1 MGNKKLV
8 FVLTASQDYLRHANE
23 DEKKYTAVTN
33 SLFESI
39 SDSYI
44 PLLKMLENLEKY
56 NVAFKVAL
64 VLPPMLCT
72 LLEDPVVQKQYNDWL
87 DKKIEFGQKEIVRT
101 ASNPELLKL
110 AKYCFEKNQE
120 DKLAFESYGQRII
133 KKFGEYQKKGYVEIL
148 ATCGTDM
155 FLPFYNEMT
164 EVINAQIEAGL
175 YSYKSFFGEVPDG
188 FWLPLKGYYPG
199 IEKNVKN
206 YGFNYTI
213 LDTRSF
219 LFSEIE
225 PKNGIFTPARFIN
238 ALGALSCDPETED
251 EIYGE
256 EGFAHNSVFRNEAR
270 DVGYMLSQEELLPFV
285 EKGTSR
291 YALGYKYWNKTAI
304 DEEELCDANGLE
316 NVYSPADAF
325 ECCERLAKSY
335 VEKKKEI
342 LEKAASYIDKD
353 VSLVVTIDM
362 NKLRKNWVEGIHWI
376 ENVLRIAA
384 ESGIETVLPKTL
396 IGNPFELQRIKPY
409 YGASSGTGYGEELLS
424 SKNNWMMKYVRK
436 AGERMIDLAE
446 RFPAETGLKARLL
459 NLGAKELMLAQ
470 SCGWAKMIDSDEFPE
485 YAESRFK
492 QSINDFTAVFDALGS
507 NTVSTEWL
515 TNLENKHQFFPWM
528 NYRIFSKKH

>member
-8 FVLTASQDYLRHANE
+8 LVLTAAQDYLRHVND
-23 DEKKYTAVTN
+23 DEKKYAAVTN

-39 SDSYI
+39 SDTYI
-44 PLLKMLENLEKY
+44 PLLKMMENLERN
-56 NVAFKVAL
+56 NVSFKIAL
-64 VLPPMLCT
+64 TLSPMLCT
-72 LLEDPVVQKQYNDWL
+72 LLEDPVIQKQYNDWL
-87 DKKIEFGQKEIVRT
+87 DKKIEFGQKEIART
-101 ASNPELLKL
+101 ASNPKLLKL
-110 AKYCFEKNQE
+110 AKYWFEKNQG

-133 KKFGEYQKKGYVEIL
+133 KKLSEYQKKGCIEIL

-175 YSYKSFFGEVPDG
+175 YSYRSFFGEVPDG
-188 FWLPLKGYYPG
+188 FWLPQMGYYPG
-199 IEKNVKN
+199 IEKNIKN
-206 YGFNYTI
+206 YGMNYTI

-225 PKNGIFTPARFIN
+225 PKNGIFTPARFTN
-238 ALGALSCDPETED
+238 ALGVFSCDPETED

-256 EGFAHNSVFRNEAR
+256 EGFSRDAVFRNEAR
-270 DVGYMLSQEELLPFV
+270 DVGYMLSQEELEPFV

-291 YALGYKYWNKTAI
+291 YSLGYKYWNKSAI
-304 DEEELCDANGLE
+304 EQEELGDANDLE
-316 NVYSPADAF
+316 NIYSPSDACD
-325 ECCERLAKSY
+325 CCDKFARSY

-342 LEKAASYIDKD
+342 LEKAASCIDKD
-353 VSLVVTIDM
+353 ASLVVAVDL
-362 NKLRKNWVEGIHWI
+362 NKLRKNWVEGIQWI
-376 ENVLRIAA
+376 EKVLKYA
-384 ESGIETVLPKTL
+384 EESDLETVLPKTL
-396 IGNPFELQRIKPY
+396 VGNPFELQRIKPY
-409 YGASSGTGYGEELLS
+409 YGASSGTGYGEDLLS

-436 AGERMIDLAE
+436 AGERMVDLAE

>member
-39 SDSYI
+39 SDTYI
-44 PLLKMLENLEKY
+44 PLLKMLENLEKD

-64 VLPPMLCT
+64 VLSPMLCT

-225 PKNGIFTPARFIN
+225 PKNGIFTHP
-238 ALGALSCDPETED
+238 C
-251 EIYGE
+251 
-256 EGFAHNSVFRNEAR
+256 
-270 DVGYMLSQEELLPFV
+270 
-285 EKGTSR
+285 
-291 YALGYKYWNKTAI
+291 
-304 DEEELCDANGLE
+304 
-316 NVYSPADAF
+316 
-325 ECCERLAKSY
+325 
-335 VEKKKEI
+335 
-342 LEKAASYIDKD
+342 
-353 VSLVVTIDM
+353 
-362 NKLRKNWVEGIHWI
+362 
-376 ENVLRIAA
+376 
-384 ESGIETVLPKTL
+384 
-396 IGNPFELQRIKPY
+396 
-409 YGASSGTGYGEELLS
+409 
-424 SKNNWMMKYVRK
+424 
-436 AGERMIDLAE
+436 
-446 RFPAETGLKARLL
+446 
-459 NLGAKELMLAQ
+459 
-470 SCGWAKMIDSDEFPE
+470 
-485 YAESRFK
+485 
-492 QSINDFTAVFDALGS
+492 
-507 NTVSTEWL
+507 ST
-515 TNLENKHQFFPWM
+515 
-528 NYRIFSKKH
+528 R